1 MMSSTLMSDLLKISQ
16 QLKKEDEQYKKA
28 NKTDRAKMGRKKHG
42 GSKKKV
48 NETSTAK

>member
-28 NKTDRAKMGRKKHG
+28 NKTERAKMGRKKPG
-42 GSKKKV
+42 GSRKV
-48 NETSTAK
+48 NVTSTAK